1 MLLCDFEHIY
11 LSLNKVVAVEG
22 SNTQKNVLIF
32 SYLSVLKNVGQSHL
46 TVLNLIGWILH
57 FKTKKSIEVFFYR
70 MPISGI
76 ER

>member
-1 MLLCDFEHIY
+1 M
-11 LSLNKVVAVEG
+11 VTVEG

-46 TVLNLIGWILH
+46 TVSVKKNPDRMDLH